1 MHLLSSKKQ
10 RGEKNME
17 KREFSALYK
26 RLIEYNGLPP
36 PRAAEILR
44 KILLRLQEDK
54 EKKK

>member
-1 MHLLSSKKQ
+1 
-10 RGEKNME
+10 ME

-44 KILLRLQEDK
+44 KVLLILQEDK